1 MMKKLKS
8 IYIAVITVFLYLL
21 HLPFAL
27 AKSAAGTKWL
37 HDSFNTK
44 IPTTNSDL
52 PIRDADRKSVYDSL
66 HLDLAGLNR
75 KAFDYAKKG
84 LLKLKEQGRIIN
96 DSILSIVDFSQP
108 SSNRRFYVLDLK
120 NYRILFNTFVAHGR
134 NSGKEWANSFSNSPR
149 SHKSSLGF
157 YITGEP
163 YDGRK
168 GYSLKLE
175 GLESGINDKAYDRAI
190 VIHGA
195 NYVSQ
200 SFINEQGFIGRSE
213 GCPAVPVNDAEPII
227 DLIKD
232 GSCLFIYSPGQNYSH
247 HSTILN

>member
-1 MMKKLKS
+1 MKKLKGL
-8 IYIAVITVFLYLL
+8 YIILTTLFLYLL

-27 AKSAAGTKWL
+27 AKSAAGAKWF
-37 HDSFNTK
+37 HDPFTGKSH
-44 IPTTNSDL
+44 TTNSDV
-52 PIRDADRKSVYDSL
+52 PVRNADIKSVYDSL

-75 KAFDYAKKG
+75 KAFEYAKKG
-84 LLKLKEQGRIIN
+84 LLKLKEQGRILN

-108 SSNRRFYVLDLK
+108 SSNKRFYVLDLK
-120 NYRILFNTFVAHGR
+120 NYKILFNTFVAHGK
-134 NSGKEWANSFSNSPR
+134 NSGREWANSFSNSPR

-157 YITGEP
+157 YITQEP
-163 YDGRK
+163 YDGKK

-175 GLESGINDKAYDRAI
+175 GVESGINDKAFDRAI
-190 VIHGA
+190 VVHGA

-200 SFINEQGFIGRSE
+200 SFINAQGFIGRSE

-232 GSCLFIYSPGQNYSH
+232 GSCLFIYSPDQNYSH
-247 HSTILN
+247 RSTVLN

>member
-1 MMKKLKS
+1 MKKLKS
-8 IYIAVITVFLYLL
+8 ISIAIITVFLYLL

-27 AKSAAGTKWL
+27 AKSAVVAKWFR
-37 HDSFNTK
+37 DPFANKTT
-44 IPTTNSDL
+44 TTNSDL
-52 PIRDADRKSVYDSL
+52 LVNNVDKKSVYDSL

-84 LLKLKEQGRIIN
+84 LLKLKEQGRILN

-108 SSNRRFYVLDLK
+108 SSNKRFYVLDLK
-120 NYRILFNTFVAHGR
+120 NYKILFNTFVAHGK
-134 NSGKEWANSFSNSPR
+134 NSGREWANSFSNSPR

-157 YITGEP
+157 YITQEP
-163 YDGRK
+163 YDGKK

-175 GLESGINDKAYDRAI
+175 GIESGINDKAYDRAI

-213 GCPAVPVNDAEPII
+213 GCPAVPVNDAEPVI

-232 GSCLFIYSPGQNYSH
+232 GSCLFIYSPDPNYSH
-247 HSTILN
+247 YSTVLN